1 MKVAFKKL
9 HQFSLFGLKI
19 FEWKT
24 DYVERS
30 RDADDDED
38 DLFMQIVDKTIKDGE
53 S

>member
-9 HQFSLFGLKI
+9 QQFSLFGLKV
-19 FEWKT
+19 FEWRT

-38 DLFMQIVDKTIKDGE
+38 DLFMKIVDKTIKDE
-53 S
+53 ER